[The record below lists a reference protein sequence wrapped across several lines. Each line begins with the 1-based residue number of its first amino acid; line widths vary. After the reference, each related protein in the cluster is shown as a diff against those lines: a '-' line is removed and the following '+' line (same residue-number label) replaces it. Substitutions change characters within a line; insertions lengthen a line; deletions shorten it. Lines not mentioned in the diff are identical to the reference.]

1 MIRLKWKLTGM
12 YLMISAL
19 AFFLAGVGISVNLKG
34 PAGPGLAGIFLTALV
49 LTAPLV
55 YFIARGFSK
64 RIDELNLGTKSLI
77 SELPKG
83 FPDVGDEL
91 GELGENIYLVTRK
104 LQSTIREVSQ
114 ESNKMMAILTGMLE
128 GVVALDHIGRIVL
141 LNRAAGMMFGAGE
154 AEVKGQYLTNLVRDH
169 ELGIRLLR
177 VLEKGESTQYEF
189 SLAGRVLRVLMSP
202 VVSSQVVQ
210 GAVAV
215 FQDITEIRRLEQIR
229 TEFVANVSHEL
240 RTPLTSIKGF
250 VETLLDGADED
261 PGVRERFLHIIHD
274 ETGRL
279 QRLIEDLLTLSH
291 LENKQRSGD
300 GAASAAGAYDKVAQ
314 VLIPLARAKNI
325 ELRVEAPEDLPRVG
339 MGEELLS
346 QVFLNLMEN
355 GIKYT
360 PPGGKVWLEVE
371 EDGEGILIRVGDTG
385 QGIPRESLA
394 RIFER
399 FYRVDKARSREM
411 GGTGLGLSIV
421 KHIVEQ
427 AKGTLQVESEL
438 GRGTVFKIWVPQ
450 KTEDSPA

>member
-12 YLMISAL
+12 YLLISAL
-19 AFFLAGVGISVNLKG
+19 GFFLAGVGITVELKG
-34 PAGPGLAGIFLTALV
+34 PLAPSLIGIFLTSMV

-55 YFIARGFSK
+55 HFIARGFSK
-64 RIDELNLGTKSLI
+64 RIDELNMGTKSLI
-77 SELPKG
+77 AEMPKG
-83 FPDVGDEL
+83 FSGAGDEL
-91 GELGENIYLVTRK
+91 SELGENIYLVTRK

-114 ESNKMMAILTGMLE
+114 ESNKMMAILAGMLE

-141 LNRAAGMMFGAGE
+141 LNRAAGMMFGADE
-154 AEVKGQYLTNLVRDH
+154 AEVRGNYLTNLVRDH
-169 ELGIRLLR
+169 GLGVRLLW
-177 VLEKGESTQYEF
+177 VLEKSESTQYEF

-291 LENKQRSGD
+291 LENKQKG
-300 GAASAAGAYDKVAQ
+300 GAGTASAAGAYNKVAQ

-325 ELRVEAPEDLPRVG
+325 KLRVEVPEELPRVG

-371 EDGEGILIRVGDTG
+371 ESGGGILILVGDTG
-385 QGIPRESLA
+385 HGIPQASVS

-427 AKGTLQVESEL
+427 AKGKLQVESEL

-450 KTEDSPA
+450 ETEDLPG